1 MSYILPWFGAYSLV
15 CPGEWSEEQELAL
28 VKAMKQ
34 YGKELGA
41 ER

>member
-1 MSYILPWFGAYSLV
+1 VRYVHTQFNA
-15 CPGEWSEEQELAL
+15 GEWSEEQELAL

-34 YGKELGA
+34 FGKELGA